1 MENHLQLL
9 KWKTFIPR
17 FIPHLPSINF
27 PIHLFIVKGKS
38 F

>member
-1 MENHLQLL
+1 MENHHQLL
-9 KWKTFIPR
+9 KWKTFIP
-17 FIPHLPSINF
+17 HLASINF